1 MKKWPAWTAI
11 VGYVS
16 RRDVYWGMDEAMIER
31 LIRGFYARVR
41 SDPFIG
47 PVFASRITDWEPH
60 LARMFA
66 FWSSV
71 SLKTRRYS
79 GRPLAMHLPLPIEG
93 PHFDRWL
100 LLFEETARELCPVEA
115 ADHFVGLAHQI
126 GRSLEMG
133 IASNRGILLGKDE
146 RLGAR

>member
-1 MKKWPAWTAI
+1 
-11 VGYVS
+11 
-16 RRDVYWGMDEAMIER
+16 MDEAMIER

-41 SDPFIG
+41 SDPLIG

-79 GRPLAMHLPLPIEG
+79 GQPLAKHVSLPIEG
-93 PHFDRWL
+93 AHFDRWL
-100 LLFEETARELCPVEA
+100 LLFEETARELCPAQA
-115 ADHFVGLAHQI
+115 ADRFVELAQQI

-133 IASNRGILLGKDE
+133 IASNRGILLGKDG